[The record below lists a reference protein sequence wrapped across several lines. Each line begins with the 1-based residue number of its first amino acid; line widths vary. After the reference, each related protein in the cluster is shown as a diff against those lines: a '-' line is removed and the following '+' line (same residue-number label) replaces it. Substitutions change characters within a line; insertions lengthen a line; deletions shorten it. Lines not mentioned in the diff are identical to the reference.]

1 MKKVKVNLT
10 PMMASRLAKEASIE
24 ISLKL
29 QEFACKAGEMLFELN
44 GRTIMKP
51 FETFAV
57 PLQITDEAGEV
68 PFEKVEE
75 NRGYI
80 LAWMYKPLRDTKG
93 EIQVHYTLALKPVGV
108 NPCFDFGFEEG
119 GIDGAG
125 MTSMPAFA
133 EESAKEQYDY
143 TLTWDLSKMMENAT
157 AAWAFGPGTC
167 HKVAFGGLLQQTFY
181 AAGELNAVRF
191 GRFGYY
197 WFSGRE
203 MLQPAMDAAR
213 IFDYESEFFEDA
225 EDPYNIFIRKTVG
238 SERAGG
244 TAYTRSYMC
253 VYSEGNDL
261 SPDWLFFLY
270 AHEMVHNWVH
280 LSDSPFGTCTWYVEG
295 MAEFYSSVLPFR
307 AGIASKEQLLKEINK
322 RAQQYY
328 QNPRNQVP
336 NAEVGKHL
344 MKDPEMTRV
353 PYGRGFFY
361 LTHADA
367 MIRRA
372 TSGEKS
378 LDDVVKAL
386 NKRYAEDKTL
396 QNEAWIE
403 EYGRYVGEKTARE
416 EYEAMAQ
423 GKAVEPECDCYG
435 GAVRKVK
442 TEGVMRESGEKCVLW
457 QFE

>member
-1 MKKVKVNLT
+1 MKQVDVLLKPV
-10 PMMASRLAKEASIE
+10 MASKDAEAASIE
-24 ISLKL
+24 IALVLK
-29 QEFACKAGEMLFELN
+29 EFAPEAGVPLFELN

-51 FETFAV
+51 FEAFAE
-57 PLQITDEAGEV
+57 PIRICDEAGEV
-68 PFEKVEE
+68 PYERTEE

-80 LAWMYKPLRDTKG
+80 LAWLYKPLRKTEG
-93 EIQVHYTLALKPVGV
+93 EIRIRYALDLKRAGV
-108 NPCFDFGFEEG
+108 NPCFDLGFEEG
-119 GIDGAG
+119 GIEGSG
-125 MTSMPAFA
+125 MTSMPSFA
-133 EESAKEQYDY
+133 EEYAKEQYAY
-143 TLTWDLSKMMENAT
+143 TLSWDLSAMMDGAT

-167 HKVAFGGLLQQTFY
+167 RKVSGGGLLQQTFY
-181 AAGELNAVRF
+181 AAGLLNAVRF

-213 IFDYESEFFEDA
+213 IFDYESGFFEDE
-225 EDPYNIFIRKTVG
+225 EDPYNIFVRKTVG
-238 SERAGG
+238 SDRAGG

-261 SPDWLFFLY
+261 SPDWLFFLF

-280 LSDSPFGTCTWYVEG
+280 LSDTPFGTCTWYVEG

-307 AGIASKEQLLKEINK
+307 AGIASKQQLLKEINK

-328 QNPRNQVP
+328 QNPRNTVP
-336 NAEVGKHL
+336 NREVGKHL

-372 TSGEKS
+372 TGGEKS
-378 LDDVVKAL
+378 LDDVVKVL
-386 NKRYAEDKTL
+386 NRRFAEDKTL

-403 EYGRYVGEKTARE
+403 EYGRYVGEETARK
-416 EYEAMAQ
+416 EYEAMAE
-423 GKAVEPECDCYG
+423 GAAIEPECDCYG
-435 GAVRKVK
+435 GAVQKVK
-442 TEGVMRESGEKCVLW
+442 TEGVMRESGEACTLW
-457 QFE
+457 QFV

>member
-1 MKKVKVNLT
+1 MKQVDVCLKPVMT
-10 PMMASRLAKEASIE
+10 ARDAKEAKIRVA
-24 ISLKL
+24 LTL
-29 QEFACKAGEMLFELN
+29 RDFAMEAGQMLFELN

-51 FETFAV
+51 FETFAEPICV
-57 PLQITDEAGEV
+57 TDGMGEV

-80 LAWMYKPLRDTKG
+80 LAWMYKPLRKTEG
-93 EIQVHYTLALKPVGV
+93 AIEITYTLALRPVGV
-108 NPCFDFGFEEG
+108 NPCFDLGFEEG
-119 GIDGAG
+119 GIDGSG
-125 MTSMPAFA
+125 MTSMPSFA
-133 EESAKEQYDY
+133 GEFSREQYAY
-143 TLTWDLSKMMENAT
+143 TLSWDLSAMMENAT

-167 HKVAFGGLLQQTFY
+167 RKVGGGGLLQQTFY

-280 LSDSPFGTCTWYVEG
+280 LSDNPFGTCTWYVEG
-295 MAEFYSSVLPFR
+295 MAEYYSAVLPFR

-322 RAQQYY
+322 RAQQFY
-328 QNPRNQVP
+328 QNPRNRIP

-372 TSGEKS
+372 TNGEKS

-386 NKRYAEDKTL
+386 NKRFAEDPTL

-403 EYGRYVGEKTARE
+403 EYGRFVGEETARE
-416 EYEAMAQ
+416 EYEAMAGGQ
-423 GKAVEPECDCYG
+423 AIEPECDCFG

-442 TEGVMRESGEKCVLW
+442 KEGTVRESGETCTLW